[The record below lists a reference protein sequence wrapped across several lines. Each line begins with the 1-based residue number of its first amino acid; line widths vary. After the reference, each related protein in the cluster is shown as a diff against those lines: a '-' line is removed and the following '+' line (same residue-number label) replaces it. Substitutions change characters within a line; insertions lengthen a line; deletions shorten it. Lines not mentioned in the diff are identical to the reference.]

1 MNRYDVQVNKQL
13 IGKGVCVS
21 TKRKGAKRTNVRAAA
36 ILIED
41 GKVAL
46 IERHRAGNHYFVFP
60 GGGVEYGEWP
70 TEAVKREIQEELGLT
85 IEVKKLIAE
94 VIYGNRPQ
102 YYFLVVR
109 TGGEFGTG
117 AGGEM
122 SSSPNSRSGS
132 YQPVWAALEDLDSL
146 VIYPPSVVRLIK
158 RSALRGWPE
167 DVQRYRERLR
177 K

>member
-1 MNRYDVQVNKQL
+1 M
-13 IGKGVCVS
+13 S
-21 TKRKGAKRTNVRAAA
+21 TRRKGAKRTNVRAAA

-70 TEAVKREIQEELGLT
+70 TEAVKREIKEELGLT
-85 IEVKKLIAE
+85 VEVRKLLAE
-94 VIYGNRPQ
+94 VTYGNRPQ

-122 SSSPNSRSGS
+122 NSSPNSRSGS
-132 YQPVWAALEDLDSL
+132 YRPVWTALEDLKSL
-146 VIYPPSVVRLIK
+146 VAYPPSIVRLIM
-158 RSALRGWPE
+158 RSAHTGWPE
-167 DVQRYRERLR
+167 EVQRYRERLR